1 MKYLIQNIFDGKI
14 AINETSIPKI
24 NKNEVLIKTIYSLI
38 SSGTERSLIEF
49 GKSNILKKIKDN
61 KERVETVI
69 DKIKN
74 DGLITTLGLIE
85 KKINKPIQI
94 GYSNLGIVVETNSP
108 KFKKGDK
115 VISNGFHSE
124 YVKVGHNLCVHV
136 PKDVD
141 DKNAIFSILGSIALN
156 GIRKLN
162 IQIDENIIIFGFG
175 LIGNI
180 ASKILKAN
188 GVNITVVDIDESK
201 RKDAEKNG
209 YIFCNPKK
217 DNLENLVAQITN
229 NFGCDSA
236 LICSNSKDSEPIINA
251 AKTVRKLGKIV
262 LVGEANIELP
272 RKIFYEKEISFEV
285 SKSYGPGRYD
295 YNYEKLGLDYPFE
308 YIRWTENRNI
318 ETIINLIRKKAL
330 NFEDLVYEIFNL
342 EEFEK
347 AYEIITSKKTNKA
360 VLFKYGDDKNNKENV
375 KKEKKIIY
383 SPSSHEISA
392 IGAGN
397 HSLSVLFP
405 IFKKKSD
412 FGYICAD
419 SPSNITNSLKKFGFK
434 DSIENEDDLFNNDNV
449 KNLIVTTPHDMHSD
463 ALIKSIKNNK
473 NIFLEK
479 PAAINS
485 YEIEEIKKA
494 IEISDN
500 LPIIRINYNRRYSSY
515 CKMIKSKLLNKNVRK
530 SIQINVN
537 TTDYNK
543 TNNWLSDA
551 KRSGGIIVGEACHF
565 IDLAKFFI
573 EEKIDNSTINKSK
586 NSDFQIMLNFKD
598 DSCAQINYFFSGTK
612 KFPKENIKIFSNG
625 DVVEIDNFKNFKSHQ
640 KGVKSNFFSRQDK
653 GHENSIDDFVKK
665 IKGERKQIL
674 DDILD
679 DIDTAKIAI
688 TLSNNVE

>member
-14 AINETSIPKI
+14 EINEASIPKL
-24 NKNEVLIKTIYSLI
+24 NNNEVLIKTIYSLI

-61 KERVETVI
+61 KERVGTVI

-74 DGLITTLGLIE
+74 DGLITTLDLVE

-94 GYSNLGIVVETNSP
+94 GYSNLGIVVESNSP

-124 YVKVGHNLCVHV
+124 YVKVGHNLCVQV
-136 PKDVD
+136 PGDVD
-141 DKNAIFSILGSIALN
+141 DKNAVFSILGSIALN

-162 IQIDENIIIFGFG
+162 IQLDENIIIFGFG

-188 GVNITVVDIDESK
+188 GVNIIIVDIDESK
-201 RKDAEKNG
+201 RQDAEKNG
-209 YIFCNPKK
+209 FIFCNPKK
-217 DNLENLVAQITN
+217 DNLENLVAQNTK

-236 LICSNSKDSEPIINA
+236 LICSNSKDSEPIVNA
-251 AKTVRKLGKIV
+251 AKVVRKLGKIV

-272 RKIFYEKEISFEV
+272 RKIFYEKEIKFEV

-308 YIRWTENRNI
+308 HIRWTENRNI
-318 ETIINLIRKKAL
+318 ETIVNLLKKKAL
-330 NFEDLVYEIFNL
+330 NFEDLVYEIFEL
-342 EEFEK
+342 EEFKK
-347 AYEIITSKKTNKA
+347 AYEVITSKKTHKA
-360 VLFKYGDDKNNKENV
+360 VLFKYGSNKDHKENI
-375 KKEKKIIY
+375 KKEKKTLQ
-383 SPSSHEISA
+383 SSSSYEISA

-397 HSLSVLFP
+397 HSLSILFP

-419 SPSNITNSLKKFGFK
+419 SPSNISHSLKKFGFK
-434 DSIENEDDLFNNDNV
+434 DSIENEDDLFNNNNI
-449 KNLIVTTPHDMHSD
+449 KNLIVTTPHDMHSN
-463 ALIKSIKNNK
+463 ALIKSIKYNK

-485 YEIEEIKKA
+485 SEIEEIKRA
-494 IEISDN
+494 IDISDN
-500 LPIIRINYNRRYSSY
+500 LPIIRINYNRRHSSY
-515 CKMIKSKLLNKNVRK
+515 CKIIKSKLLNKNVRK

-537 TTDYNK
+537 TTDY
-543 TNNWLSDA
+543 TQSNNWLSDT
-551 KRSGGIIVGEACHF
+551 KRSGGIIIGEACHF
-565 IDLAKFFI
+565 IDLSKFFI
-573 EEKIDNSTINKSK
+573 EEEIVNSTINKSK
-586 NSDFQIMLNFKD
+586 NSDFQITLNFKD

-612 KFPKENIKIFSNG
+612 KFPKENIKIFSDG
-625 DVVEIDNFKNFKSHQ
+625 DVIEIDNFKSFKSHK
-640 KGVKSNFFSRQDK
+640 KGIKSNFFSKQDK
-653 GHENSIDDFVKK
+653 GHENSIDDFLKK

-674 DDILD
+674 DDILN